1 MAAYRSVSMNVRQI
15 PLRSTGVRVSEMVFG
30 GAPIGGLYAPV
41 SDDQAAAALEAAW
54 AAGIRA
60 FDTAPHYGAGL
71 SEQRLG
77 RFLGGRP
84 REDFVLSTKVG
95 RRLVPATGDVE
106 GVEGFYGTPMLARVR
121 DYSRDGALA
130 SLDGSLRRLGTDRI
144 DIALIHDPDDYAEEA
159 LDGAYAAL
167 DQLRSEGTIRAVG
180 VGMNQAP
187 LLEWFVERADLDCV
201 LVAGRYSLLDTAA
214 ADALFPACQRRGV
227 PVLAAGV
234 FNSGILADPRPGAT
248 YDYAPA
254 PADLLDRAQRIRI
267 VCARY
272 GVPIGAAA
280 IQFVLH
286 HPAVT
291 AVVVGARDA
300 TEVIEDMSYLS
311 TAVPA
316 ELLAELGTRGGQ
328 PTARRAGTY

>member
-1 MAAYRSVSMNVRQI
+1 
-15 PLRSTGVRVSEMVFG
+15 
-30 GAPIGGLYAPV
+30 
-41 SDDQAAAALEAAW
+41 
-54 AAGIRA
+54 
-60 FDTAPHYGAGL
+60 
-71 SEQRLG
+71 
-77 RFLGGRP
+77 
-84 REDFVLSTKVG
+84 
-95 RRLVPATGDVE
+95 VPATSDVE
-106 GVEGFYGTPMLARVR
+106 GVEGFYGTPTLARLR

-130 SLDGSLRRLGTDRI
+130 TLEDSLRRLGTDRI

-167 DQLRSEGTIRAVG
+167 DQLRWEGTIRAVG
-180 VGMNQAP
+180 VGMNQAT

-214 ADALFPACQRRGV
+214 ADGLFPACERRGV
-227 PVLAAGV
+227 QVLAAGV
-234 FNSGILADPRPGAT
+234 FNSGILADPRPGAA

-254 PADLLDRAQRIRI
+254 PPGLLDRAQRISI

-280 IQFVLH
+280 IRFVLR

-300 TEVIEDMSYLS
+300 TEVIEDVGYL
-311 TAVPA
+311 TAAVPA
-316 ELLAELGTRGGQ
+316 ELFDELAAEHLMPIVGDQ
-328 PTARRAGTY
+328 P

>member
-15 PLRSTGVRVSEMVFG
+15 PLRSTGVRVSEMIFG
-30 GAPIGGLYAPV
+30 GDPIGGLYAPV

-60 FDTAPHYGAGL
+60 FDTAPHYGVGL

-77 RFLGGRP
+77 RFLGERP

-214 ADALFPACQRRGV
+214 ADGLFPACQRRGV

-234 FNSGILADPRPGAT
+234 FNSGILADPRPGTT

-254 PADLLDRAQRIRI
+254 PAGLLDRAQRIRI
-267 VCARY
+267 ACARY

-291 AVVVGARDA
+291 AVVVGGRDA
-300 TEVIEDMSYLS
+300 TEVIEDVSYLS
-311 TAVPA
+311 TAVAA
-316 ELLAELGTRGGQ
+316 ELLAELGTRTDSR
-328 PTARRAGTY
+328 PPGTQTPY